1 MSTDSPYVLLKK
13 LGAAAGVGVISEG
26 AVVAV
31 RGGGS
36 SMGEGYN
43 GVEPHVGPK
52 GLSDGSQQRH
62 ISHVGP
68 VTHTQTDKSQIMV
81 QTDEGNLSA
90 NM

>member
-26 AVVAV
+26 AIVAV

-36 SMGEGYN
+36 SMSEGYN
-43 GVEPHVGPK
+43 GVEPHAGPK
-52 GLSDGSQQRH
+52 GLSDCSQQRH

-68 VTHTQTDKSQIMV
+68 VRHTNKSQIMV
-81 QTDEGNLSA
+81 QTDKGNLSA
-90 NM
+90 SM